1 MHLLPVARALR
12 THGHGCIVI
21 SGPEQT
27 ERIDAIAEAFM
38 QLISGNTAV
47 RLLLSPKRDELDAIV
62 VGFNWLAEELGVRE
76 EANRQLVSDL
86 ERSNT
91 ELGRTNAELEQF
103 AYIASHDLQEPLR
116 MVGSYT
122 SLLKRRYA
130 GKLDADAD
138 EFIRLAQEGVIRMRS
153 LINDLLIYS
162 RLGRED
168 KLRKPVDSR
177 VALDRALAALQPA
190 VDARHATIRISDLPM
205 VMGNEGQLARV
216 FQNLVDNGIKFSPG
230 RQPEIRV
237 DAERRDGEWV
247 FSVRDNGIGILPQY
261 RDRIFL
267 VFQRLNKRDEYAGT
281 GMGLAIC
288 KKIVERYGGKIW
300 FESEPGTGAT
310 FRFSLLA
317 MDGLEMVAA

>member
-1 MHLLPVARALR
+1 M
-12 THGHGCIVI
+12 I